1 MNKQEFL
8 SRLEQALSGLP
19 QEELQERLAFFRE
32 SIEDRLEEGLSE
44 EAAVEE
50 LGPVEEV
57 AAQILAET
65 PFPTLVREKI
75 RSRGPMPIWEILLL
89 VLGFP
94 LWFPLLVT
102 AFALLLS
109 AFIVLWSLI
118 LCLWAVELSLIAGA
132 LGALVTGVLS
142 LFRGEPSNA
151 LLMMGAGLMLA
162 GLSVFLFFGCKAASK
177 GAVALTGKT
186 ALWLKSLFLRK
197 ERKS

>member
-8 SRLEQALSGLP
+8 SRLGQALSGLP

-32 SIEDRLEEGLSE
+32 SIEDRLEEGLTE

-75 RSRGPMPIWEILLL
+75 RSRGRMPVWEILLL

-102 AFALLLS
+102 ALVLLLS
-109 AFIVLWSLI
+109 VFIVLWSLI

-142 LFRGEPSNA
+142 LFRGDSSNG
-151 LLMMGAGLMLA
+151 LLAVGAGLALA

-177 GAVALTGKT
+177 GAVVLTGKI
-186 ALWLKSLFLRK
+186 ALWVKSLFLRK
-197 ERKS
+197 EK

>member
-32 SIEDRLEEGLSE
+32 SIEDRLEEGLTE

-75 RSRGPMPIWEILLL
+75 RSRGRMPVWEILLL
-89 VLGFP
+89 VLG
-94 LWFPLLVT
+94 
-102 AFALLLS
+102 
-109 AFIVLWSLI
+109 IVLWSLI

-151 LLMMGAGLMLA
+151 LLMMGAGLLLA
-162 GLSVFLFFGCKAASK
+162 GLSVFLFFGCKAASR

-197 ERKS
+197 EK